1 MNKDP
6 IKDYSMFDDHERFQ
20 MTIKAEARG
29 DQVLLSRLA
38 KCRATQ
44 SPHFHNRIDFSFHLV
59 YLMVI
64 ELAKA
69 ETRIRM
75 FRTLVLPLAN
85 HALDLI
91 DTTCKQGSSGA
102 GRSAESADA
111 KEQFLDEETDKFYSM
126 IAQTLGP
133 SWLAISSVC
142 RSPIGL
148 EPEVILQAWMPS
160 AVPFLQ
166 EIVPYFE
173 YLNPDDDIDRE
184 LETKLRELWHDMT
197 S

>member
-6 IKDYSMFDDHERFQ
+6 IKDYSMFDDHERFR

-29 DQVLLSRLA
+29 DQVLLNRLA
-38 KCRATQ
+38 RRRAMQ
-44 SPHFHNRIDFSFHLV
+44 SPRFHNRIDFSIHLV
-59 YLMVI
+59 YLMII
-64 ELAKA
+64 ELAKVEA
-69 ETRIRM
+69 SIGM
-75 FRTLVLPLAN
+75 FEALVLPMAN
-85 HALDLI
+85 HFLDLI

-102 GRSAESADA
+102 GGSAELADA
-111 KEQFLDEETDKFYSM
+111 KEQFLDEVTDKFYIM
-126 IAQTLGP
+126 IAQKLGP

-160 AVPFLQ
+160 AVSFLQ
-166 EIVPYFE
+166 EILPYLE
-173 YLNPDDDIDRE
+173 YLDPDNDIDRE